1 MAQAH
6 HFLDE
11 DRFLLLVEACEQR
24 LGRVGDIAL
33 IHRAIVEKLGF
44 VAHLLNDVVGR
55 ITLCARNSQVETVGA
70 VVSEVMHR
78 AVERGPV
85 LLLLGRQIQF
95 RLDPVDVKVVSAI
108 ETILAKCKSA
118 GRRCGIHTGSI
129 EYARNMVSKGFDFV
143 TILGDSRILAAAA
156 ETIVRGVKASPKQDI
171 ASSTY

>member
-1 MAQAH
+1 MRCALPVHAAIRRWAIGASAL
-6 HFLDE
+6 FVRSSTAAVIMRAKANEEIVALAMIETMPGLENLDAI
-11 DRFLLLVEACEQR
+11 LKVEGLDGIYIGPADLSLS
-24 LGRVGDIAL
+24 LGLPG
-33 IHRAIVEKLGF
+33 
-44 VAHLLNDVVGR
+44 
-55 ITLCARNSQVETVGA
+55 
-70 VVSEVMHR
+70 
-78 AVERGPV
+78 
-85 LLLLGRQIQF
+85 

-108 ETILAKCKSA
+108 ETILTKCKSA